1 MQVVQYRQDDI
12 ANKTLNQIANFLTF
26 HTNENVWV

>member
-1 MQVVQYRQDDI
+1 MQVVQYRQDGI
-12 ANKTLNQIANFLTF
+12 ANKTLNQIVNFLTF